1 MRGVLGLVFGS
12 VIFIYL
18 ISVFLL
24 KHPFFQI
31 REIKIDGL
39 YREEL
44 ARIEKDIHSLG
55 RGIIFIPES
64 SLFQLINERLSNR
77 FESLNIY
84 RNFSMQGIT
93 IQITLQR
100 RKALSVVK
108 IDGKRFLM
116 DGKGILFL
124 DEHQKPKKTLSL
136 YSEGV
141 LKAFKE
147 KLIDLLGQGNSVKV
161 YRDKVIVNV
170 YKRKFI
176 LPPLEDVNEEKI
188 RLMKKLL
195 KLYPN
200 AKIFDIRYEDFILLN
215 ER

>member
-1 MRGVLGLVFGS
+1 LRGVLGLVFGS

>member
-1 MRGVLGLVFGS
+1 LRGVLGLVFGS

-31 REIKIDGL
+31 REIKISGL

-44 ARIEKDIHSLG
+44 TRIEKDIHSLG

-84 RNFSMQGIT
+84 RNFSTQGIT

-215 ER
+215 EG